1 MAAVRGLIVGT
12 MVTVVAALGAAGTCA
27 AMPPPPPNPSDTEID
42 AGRAVADGKAGEVG
56 ELTSRVARAEARLT
70 ALQAASELKR
80 ERANKAMVDL
90 VTAQDAADASAADAA
105 AARKES
111 DAADG
116 QVEVA
121 RGDLDRFIAASF
133 EQGSMIGS
141 IAAFLGSPSPRDL
154 LDRVEL
160 LSSVGRGRTDALRT
174 MEQARTDKANKDAA
188 TRAALRTARQ
198 KQDEAA
204 RAQRDADAARDEAE
218 RADEGQAAE
227 TARLESE
234 RDTAERQLF
243 AAQQRVD
250 GLRDQRRAYDDWLVR
265 RQSEERQAVRLVSAN
280 TGGSRTDTAPS
291 LAPPSAPA
299 GSSPLVERVVSRA
312 LSQVGRPYAWG
323 GGNANGATRGIRDGG
338 VADRYGDYNK
348 VGFDCSGLM
357 VYAFAGVVSLPHY
370 AGYQANAGRHVP
382 LAQMRRG
389 DLLFWGVREIH
400 HVALYLGRGVM
411 VEAPESGK
419 TVRVTPVRYAD
430 IVPFATRLIG

>member
-27 AMPPPPPNPSDTEID
+27 AVPPPPPNPSDAEID
-42 AGRAVADGKAGEVG
+42 SGRAAADGKAGEVG
-56 ELTSRVARAEARLT
+56 ELTSRVARAEARL
-70 ALQAASELKR
+70 AELRAASELKR

-90 VTAQDAADASAADAA
+90 VAAQDAANASADDAA

-111 DAADG
+111 GAADA
-116 QVEVA
+116 QAEVA
-121 RGDLDRFIAASF
+121 RGELDRFVTASF

-141 IAAFLGSPSPRDL
+141 IAAFLGSPSPQDL

-160 LSSVGRGRTDALRT
+160 LSAVGRGRNDAVRT
-174 MEQARTDKANKDAA
+174 MDQASTDKANKDAA
-188 TRAALRTARQ
+188 ARASLRTARQ
-198 KQDEAA
+198 RQDEAA
-204 RAQRDADAARDEAE
+204 QAQRDADAARDEAE
-218 RADEGQAAE
+218 RADQDQVAE

-250 GLRDQRRAYDDWLVR
+250 GLRDQRRAYDDWVAR
-265 RQSEERQAVRLVSAN
+265 QQSEEQQAIRLVSAK
-280 TGGSRTDTAPS
+280 TGGGKTDNAPS
-291 LAPPSAPA
+291 VAAPAAPP

-312 LSQVGRPYAWG
+312 LAQVGKPYAWG
-323 GGNANGATRGIRDGG
+323 GGNSNGATRGIRDGG

-348 VGFDCSGLM
+348 IGFDCSGLM
-357 VYAFAGVVSLPHY
+357 VYAFAGVATLPHY
-370 AGYQANAGRHVP
+370 AGYQYNAGRHVP

-389 DLLFWGVREIH
+389 DMLFWGVREIH
-400 HVALYLGRGVM
+400 HVALYLGNGVM

-430 IVPFATRLIG
+430 IVPFATRVVG